1 MHGHD
6 PRVCNAVE
14 VHQLIGTADEPQPV
28 AGATGPRRSPAAT
41 VIETLVLAW
50 QRTAD
55 PDCFRALVTKVVPL
69 VERVAGCTLR
79 RHGIL
84 DPTARDDVVS
94 LVLDHLRRLPGAPQG
109 ERAVAPFVASSQRHA
124 EKGDPGEAYVLWLSR
139 DRAHDV
145 ARSRRRHSRHAML
158 FSQLDRPSQHRV
170 ELSMAVRQ
178 TSASQP
184 LDDLCDRLRAAVEHL
199 PQRERSVIE
208 LLLSGKSQTVIADM
222 IHVCEGT
229 VSRLRSRAIAALRDL
244 LAD

>member
-1 MHGHD
+1 MHDHH
-6 PRVCNAVE
+6 PRVCNAAE
-14 VHQLIGTADEPQPV
+14 PHQTINAADEPPPV
-28 AGATGPRRSPAAT
+28 PGATAPRHARAST
-41 VIETLVLAW
+41 LIETLVLAW

-55 PDCFRALVTKVVPL
+55 PDCFRALATTVVPL
-69 VERVAGCTLR
+69 VERSARCALR

-84 DPTARDDVVS
+84 DPTACDEVLS

-109 ERAVAPFVASSQRHA
+109 ERTVAPFAAPSHLQPEA
-124 EKGDPGEAYVLWLSR
+124 GDPGEAYILWLSR

-145 ARSRRRHSRHAML
+145 ARSRRRHSRHAVL
-158 FSQLDRPSQHRV
+158 FSQLDRPVQHRV
-170 ELSMAVRQ
+170 ELSMAARQ

-184 LDDLCDRLRAAVEHL
+184 LEDLCDRLRAAVEHL

-208 LLLSGKSQTVIADM
+208 LLLAGKSQTVIADM

-244 LAD
+244 LTD